1 MGNLL
6 NIVTPLH
13 TRTRREYL
21 PRMTAEKPGQ
31 MSVAKRFGREFW
43 DGPRQ
48 YGYGG
53 YGYDGRWKGVAER
66 LIQEYGLKDDAA
78 ILDVGCGKG
87 YLLFEFKQLLANAIP
102 CGLDI
107 SRYAVQNAKSEI
119 QDGLLLHPAQT
130 PYPFKDKQF
139 DLVISLTTLHNLKIF
154 DLGAALKE
162 IDRVGK
168 HQYLTVESFKNDSEL
183 FNLQCW
189 ALTCQSFYAPDEW
202 KWIFDHFGYTGDYE
216 FIYFE

>member
-1 MGNLL
+1 MGKLL

-13 TRTRREYL
+13 TRTQREYL
-21 PRMTAEKPGQ
+21 PRMTAGKSEC
-31 MSVAKRFGREFW
+31 MTVAKRYGYEFW

-53 YGYDGRWKGVAER
+53 YCYDGRWKGVAKQ
-66 LIQEYGLKDDAA
+66 LIQHYGLKEDAA

-87 YLLFEFKQLLANAIP
+87 YLLFECKQLLP
-102 CGLDI
+102 KSTLCGLDI
-107 SRYAVQNAKSEI
+107 SEYALQNAKPEI
-119 QDGLLLHPAQT
+119 RDVLFHHPAQA
-130 PYPFKDKQF
+130 PYPFPDQHF
-139 DLVISLTTLHNLKIF
+139 DLVVSLTTLHNLKIF
-154 DLGAALKE
+154 ALAKALGELN
-162 IDRVGK
+162 RVGK
-168 HQYLTVESFKNDSEL
+168 NGYITIESFRSDFEL

-202 KWIFDHFGYTGDYE
+202 KWIFNHFGYTGDYE